1 MILSKNLLTPALKEG
16 LRLSQIGLTLF
27 WVLAIFP
34 VAFSILYALSYSL
47 GLIGYLNDGLTFEY
61 FKRIWQN
68 NEILPSFILSFYISF
83 MSTSLTVFLGLLI
96 TTGLWN
102 SMQKGI
108 LSVLIYLPLILPSA
122 VAGLFVYLFL
132 SSSGILSRV
141 FIKLGFIQSM
151 QDFPALINDPWAIG
165 IIVAQVGIGTPFFA
179 LLFSQIFNIEKLKD
193 IQNLAYSL
201 GATKF
206 DVFRRTTL
214 PILLLK
220 SRHQIILSFIFV
232 FGSFEIPSILGQHA
246 PEMISVLAIRKM
258 GLFEIGQKPEAFVVA
273 FLYCLV
279 VIGILAFSFKVDKK

>member
-1 MILSKNLLTPALKEG
+1 
-16 LRLSQIGLTLF
+16 
-27 WVLAIFP
+27 
-34 VAFSILYALSYSL
+34 
-47 GLIGYLNDGLTFEY
+47 
-61 FKRIWQN
+61 
-68 NEILPSFILSFYISF
+68 
-83 MSTSLTVFLGLLI
+83 
-96 TTGLWN
+96 
-102 SMQKGI
+102 
-108 LSVLIYLPLILPSA
+108 
-122 VAGLFVYLFL
+122 
-132 SSSGILSRV
+132 
-141 FIKLGFIQSM
+141 M

-232 FGSFEIPSILGQHA
+232 FGSFEIPSILGQHT